1 MIDLLSGK
9 IKQVGEKTVTLF
21 TNGIGFCLHVPQV
34 SGLEKDQDL
43 EFFTYMHWNQENGPS
58 LYGFQSELERSVF
71 LMIID
76 CPKIGPSIAMSILS
90 QLGAGAFLKIVSSQD
105 EKALSSVNG
114 IGSKKAEQI
123 IVSLKHKVSK
133 IVTAGVWAQESQQNF
148 VQWQNVNDV
157 LVSLGYS
164 KPEINKTLQHLT
176 QKFTGENISLDQLI
190 RAALTF
196 VSSGANN

>member
-1 MIDLLSGK
+1 MINLLSGK

-21 TNGIGFCLHVPQV
+21 MNGIGFCLHVPQV

-76 CPKIGPSIAMSILS
+76 CPKIGPSIAMSVLS

-133 IVTAGVWAQESQQNF
+133 MVTAGVLAQEGQQNF